1 MVRKNVRSLRPLI
14 LTVICGAG
22 LLSGI
27 AIGALVVLG
36 TGVLQWAPVL
46 GTALDSII
54 APAVSIAIVSS
65 FGWLGAK
72 IGLAIIARMQP

>member
-1 MVRKNVRSLRPLI
+1 MVRRNIRSLHPLI

-22 LLSGI
+22 LLGGI
-27 AIGALVVLG
+27 VIGVAVVLS
-36 TGVLQWAPVL
+36 TGILQWAPVL

-65 FGWLGAK
+65 LGWLGAK

>member
-1 MVRKNVRSLRPLI
+1 MVRRNVRSLRPLI

-22 LLSGI
+22 LLGGI
-27 AIGALVVLG
+27 AVGASVVLS
-36 TGVLQWAPVL
+36 TGILQWAPVL

-65 FGWLGAK
+65 LGWLGAK